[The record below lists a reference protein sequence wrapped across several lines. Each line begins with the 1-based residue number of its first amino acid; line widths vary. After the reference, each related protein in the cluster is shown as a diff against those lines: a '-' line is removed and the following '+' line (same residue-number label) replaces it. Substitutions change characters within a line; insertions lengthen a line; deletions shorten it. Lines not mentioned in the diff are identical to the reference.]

1 MVLVHTN
8 VTPDRTVGFVPSGAM
23 TKPVR
28 RKQHDAN
35 SLLQVAVR
43 VFNERGYDGTSMEH
57 IALAAG
63 ITKSSI
69 YHHVDGKEALLGLA
83 LDRAIDALD
92 GAFLPA
98 GQALEDFGAPIVAID
113 GVVRRTTK
121 ALLDDIEVITLFLR
135 VRGNSPTELKAIDKR
150 RDFDKR
156 VSELVTLAADAGDIR
171 ADLDPPVITKL
182 VFGAINSLIDWYK
195 PGGRLTDDQVVD
207 HVSALVLDGLRHR

>member
-1 MVLVHTN
+1 M
-8 VTPDRTVGFVPSGAM
+8 VGFVTSGAM

-35 SLLQVAVR
+35 SLLQIAVR

-69 YHHVDGKEALLGLA
+69 YHHVSGKEALLGLA
-83 LDRAIDALD
+83 LDRAIAALD

-98 GQALEDFGAPIVAID
+98 EQALHDFGPPLVAID
-113 GVVRRTTK
+113 GVVRRTTQ

-135 VRGNSPTELKAIDKR
+135 VRGNSPTELRAIEKR
-150 RDFDKR
+150 RDFDRR
-156 VSELVTLAADAGDIR
+156 VSKLVSMAAEAGDIR
-171 ADLDPPVITKL
+171 DDLDPPVVTKL
-182 VFGAINSLIDWYK
+182 VFGSINSLIDWYK
-195 PGGRLTDDQVVD
+195 PGGRLTDRQVVD
-207 HVSALVLDGLRHR
+207 QVSALVLDGLRHR

>member
-1 MVLVHTN
+1 MTGCLDVDTN
-8 VTPDRTVGFVPSGAM
+8 TSGAM

-28 RKQHDAN
+28 RRQHDAN

-57 IALAAG
+57 IAHAAG

-69 YHHVDGKEALLGLA
+69 YHHVDSKESLLGRA
-83 LDRAIDALD
+83 LDRAILALD
-92 GAFLPA
+92 DAFVPA
-98 GQALEDFGAPIVAID
+98 EKALEHYGRPIEAVEA
-113 GVVRRTTK
+113 VVRRTAK

-135 VRGNSPTELKAIDKR
+135 VRGNSATELRAIDKR

-171 ADLDPPVITKL
+171 SDLDPAVVTKL
-182 VFGAINSLIDWYK
+182 VFGSINSLIEWYK
-195 PGGRLTDDQVVD
+195 PGGRLTADQIVD
-207 HVSALVLDGLRHR
+207 HAAALVLDGLRSRRAEK